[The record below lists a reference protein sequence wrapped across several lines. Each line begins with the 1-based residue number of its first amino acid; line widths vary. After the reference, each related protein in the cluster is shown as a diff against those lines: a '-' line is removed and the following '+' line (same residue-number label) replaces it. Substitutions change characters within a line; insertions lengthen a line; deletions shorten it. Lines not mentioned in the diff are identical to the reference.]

1 MRRAVSAFLMV
12 FAILAAGVAGLAVG
26 RSNGPLPEWLS
37 ALLPAAAKPGPAK
50 SEATGPIIYYRNPD
64 GMPDYSLTRKTT
76 SAGKEYSAVHA
87 SEDVNFEDKA
97 PEVAA
102 AKGGERGR
110 IRYYRNPMGLPD
122 TSPTPKKDSMGMDY
136 LPVYEGEQDDDSSVK
151 VSAGKLQKAGV
162 QTEVAERRTLN
173 TVVRAPGTVQEDERR
188 KSVVSLRFEGFIDS
202 VGNVTTGT
210 HVHKG
215 QQLMRIYGPNLS
227 SAAAE
232 YLSAL
237 NARPGVGISDQ
248 ALKGARRRLENLDAP
263 EKFIAD
269 IERTRE
275 IPAYVS
281 WPAPQ
286 DGEIIERNAVNGMR
300 AAPGDVLFRIADHDV
315 VWVLVDIAERDLS
328 LVEVGQT
335 ASVRLRAYPD
345 RAFTGKVTLIYPHLM
360 AETRTAR
367 LRIELPNPDE
377 ALRPDMY
384 ADVEIATGT
393 ESPVLTVSNSAVI
406 DSGERQIVL
415 LDKGD
420 GRFEPRTV
428 KLGRRGDGRVEIK
441 EGLAE
446 NDKVVFSANFLIDAE
461 SNLKA
466 ALSGLDSGVKSQ

>member
-1 MRRAVSAFLMV
+1 MRRAVSALLMV
-12 FAILAAGVAGLAVG
+12 FVILAAGVAGLAVG

-37 ALLPAAAKPGPAK
+37 ALLSATAKPSSARP
-50 SEATGPIIYYRNPD
+50 EATGPIIYYRNPD
-64 GMPDYSLTRKTT
+64 GLPDYSETPKKT
-76 SAGKEYSAVHA
+76 SSGKEYLPVHA
-87 SEDVNFEDKA
+87 SEDVDFEKKT
-97 PEVAA
+97 PEVAT
-102 AKGGERGR
+102 AKAGEHGR
-110 IRYYRNPMGLPD
+110 IRFYRNPMGLPD

-136 LPVYEGEQDDDSSVK
+136 IPVYEGEQDDDSSVK

-162 QTEVAERRTLN
+162 QTEVAERRILN
-173 TVVRAPGTVQEDERR
+173 TMVRAPGTVQEDERR
-188 KSVVSLRFEGFIDS
+188 KSVVALRFEGFIDS
-202 VGNVTTGT
+202 VENVTTGS

-215 QQLMRIYGPNLS
+215 QRLMRIYGPNLS

-237 NARPGVGISDQ
+237 NARPNSGISSE

-286 DGEIIERNAVNGMR
+286 DGEIVERVAVNGMR

-315 VWVLVDIAERDLS
+315 VWVLVDVAERDLS
-328 LVEVGQT
+328 LIEVGQK
-335 ASVRLRAYPD
+335 ANIRLRAYPD
-345 RAFTGKVTLIYPHLM
+345 RVFNGKVALIYPHMM

-367 LRIELPNPDE
+367 IRIELPNPDE
-377 ALRPDMY
+377 VLRPDTY
-384 ADVEIATGT
+384 ADAEIITGT
-393 ESPVLTVSNSAVI
+393 EAPVVTVSSSAVI

-415 LDKGD
+415 LDKGE

-428 KLGRRGDGRVEIK
+428 KLGRRGDGRIEIR

-446 NDKVVFSANFLIDAE
+446 NDKVVVSANFLIDAE

-466 ALSGLDSGVKSQ
+466 ALNGLDKGENPQ

>member
-1 MRRAVSAFLMV
+1 MRRAASAFLMV

-26 RSNGPLPEWLS
+26 RSNSLLPEWLS
-37 ALLPAAAKPGPAK
+37 ALLPAAAKPNSAK

-64 GMPDYSLTRKTT
+64 GLPDYSETPKKT
-76 SAGKEYSAVHA
+76 SSGKEYLPVHA
-87 SEDVNFEDKA
+87 SEDVNFEEKT
-97 PEVAA
+97 PEVAM
-102 AKGGERGR
+102 AKGSERGR
-110 IRYYRNPMGLPD
+110 IRFYRNPMGLPD

-173 TVVRAPGTVQEDERR
+173 TVVRAPGTIQEDERR

-286 DGEIIERNAVNGMR
+286 DGEIVERNAVNGMR
-300 AAPGDVLFRIADHDV
+300 AAPGDILFRIADHVV
-315 VWVLVDIAERDLS
+315 VWVIVDVAERDLS
-328 LVEVGQT
+328 LILVGQKT
-335 ASVRLRAYPD
+335 TVRSRAYPD
-345 RAFTGKVTLIYPHLM
+345 RPFTGKVTLIYPHLK
-360 AETRTAR
+360 AETRTAQV
-367 LRIELPNPDE
+367 RIELPNPDD

-393 ESPVLTVSNSAVI
+393 EAPVVTVSSSAVI

-420 GRFEPRTV
+420 GRFEPREV
-428 KLGRRGDGRVEIK
+428 KLGRRGAGRVEIK
-441 EGLAE
+441 QGLAE
-446 NDKVVFSANFLIDAE
+446 NDKVVVSANFLIDAE

-466 ALSGLDSGVKSQ
+466 ALSGLDSGAKSQ